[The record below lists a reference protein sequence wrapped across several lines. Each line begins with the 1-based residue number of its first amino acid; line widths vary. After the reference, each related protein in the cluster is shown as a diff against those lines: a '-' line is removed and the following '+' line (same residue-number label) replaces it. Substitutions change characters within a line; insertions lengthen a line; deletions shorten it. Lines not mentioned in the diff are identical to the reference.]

1 MFRGLCFIY
10 PTSCSWKDLSTFHFS
25 FNIYIPGRKDGLFLK
40 ISGKTGGKANSGLE
54 QDKHRLGLA
63 PLPVV
68 PKSAVHMTQGG
79 GCLIPAVLNP
89 PMRPL
94 SPACPTTDS
103 ELKLERWRAGRPT
116 GPMLGLQVWPFRPE
130 GAAGDFEWE
139 SDIVRFTF

>member
-54 QDKHRLGLA
+54 WDKHRLGLA

-79 GCLIPAVLNP
+79 RVPYPSHPEPTHEA
-89 PMRPL
+89 PL
-94 SPACPTTDS
+94 TSLSCHEQWVETREVEGREAH
-103 ELKLERWRAGRPT
+103 RAHVGTP
-116 GPMLGLQVWPFRPE
+116 GV
-130 GAAGDFEWE
+130 
-139 SDIVRFTF
+139 TF